1 MGSNSCL
8 ARLAGLAVGG
18 FMLPLLLAAAAA
30 GLAETLG
37 AASTAWAGSAKHMAS
52 CGSVSRL

>member
-37 AASTAWAGSAKHMAS
+37 AASTAWAGSAKHS
-52 CGSVSRL
+52 L